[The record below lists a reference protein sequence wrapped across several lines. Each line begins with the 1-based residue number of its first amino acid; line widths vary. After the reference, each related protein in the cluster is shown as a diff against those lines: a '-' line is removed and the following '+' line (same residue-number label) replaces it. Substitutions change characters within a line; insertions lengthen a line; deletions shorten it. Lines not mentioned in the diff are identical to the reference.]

1 MFNAYF
7 QEFKEFIS
15 DIFKSRTLVL
25 RIVLCILSGILIFR
39 LFVLQIINGNNY
51 LNNFTL
57 TIEKER
63 TVPGIRGNIYDRN
76 GELLAYNELAYSVCI
91 EDNGTYDTLKEKNK
105 ALNDTVARLIEIIEK
120 HNDKITNEF
129 YITSNAAGDLDYT
142 VSGTTKLRFLA
153 DIFGYAKIDDLKYNK
168 TLKCNENEV
177 TAQQLF
183 EYLSD
188 DKHFNLTE
196 EDYPSKDLRLK
207 IMAIRFAIS
216 QNSYQKYLTTTVA
229 QQVSN
234 ETVAEVTENL
244 NELQGVSVVKGSI
257 RKYNKSTY
265 MAPIIGYTGKISTEE
280 LEALNAEDKNLYSMN
295 DVIGKAGIEQY
306 LESQLR
312 GSKGYEKIYVDNLGK
327 IIQVAEHKDST
338 AGDNIYLT
346 IDSKLQEV
354 AYRVLEEK
362 LAGILISKLV
372 NELDYVNPEDT
383 RASDLMIPIS
393 DAYFALI
400 DNNIIDISHFGAD
413 DAGNNE
419 SNVNSIFEN
428 EYENLL
434 DTMDNMLN
442 HSDKPYSQLGSIN
455 ETYCDYL
462 ISELFSSG
470 FLSFD
475 RINTADAMYV
485 NWKNGNVSL
494 KEYLL
499 YTISQRWLDIKKL
512 EVDTV
517 YSDSNEIYEK
527 LTKHIMD
534 NVVTQISFKKL
545 LYKNLIKTGRVSG
558 ASVCSILYEQGV
570 LPEDDPDRA
579 SLGRGSAFDFLIS
592 KINSLEITPGMLGLD
607 PCSGSVV
614 ITDPNSGD
622 TLACVSYPGYDNNK
636 LANKVDNNYFYQL
649 TQSKS
654 YPLYN
659 HATQERTAPGST
671 FKMVTATAAL
681 TDNYI
686 TVNDTIQDKGIFE
699 LVQPSPK
706 CWIYPGNHGV
716 INVAEAIRDSCNYF
730 FYQVGYNMSIS
741 GNDYTPE
748 KGIEVLKKYAELYGF
763 AEKSGIELPENDPSI
778 ATEYPVTA
786 AIGQSNHIFTT
797 TQLAKYVSTIANGGT
812 CYNLTLIDK
821 ITSNDGPVIEEKQP
835 QVSRKL
841 DTVSLSTW
849 DAIHRGMNMDIDTLR
864 AYDSVHT
871 SAAGKT
877 GTAEEA
883 TNRGNHALFVSYAPY
898 ENPQIATAVR
908 IPHGYSSSY
917 PVEITAEITK
927 YYFKEKSFE
936 EVVSGHAAS
945 LGGQNVGD

>member
-7 QEFKEFIS
+7 QEIKDFIA

-25 RIVLCILSGILIFR
+25 RIVLCIFSGILIFR
-39 LFVLQIINGNNY
+39 LFVLQIINGNDY

-76 GELLAYNELAYSVCI
+76 GELLAYNELAYTVCI

-105 ALNDTVARLIEIIEK
+105 ELNTTVARLISIVEK
-120 HNDKITNEF
+120 HNDAITNEF
-129 YITSNAAGDLDYT
+129 YIGVNGAGELDYT

-153 DIFGYAKIDDLKYNK
+153 DVFGYAKIDNLKYNN
-168 TLKCNENEV
+168 TLKCNEDEV
-177 TAQQLF
+177 TAEQLF
-183 EYLSD
+183 EFLSN
-188 DKHFNLTE
+188 DKHFDIKE
-196 EDYPSKDLRLK
+196 EDYPSKELRLK
-207 IMAIRFAIS
+207 IMAIRYAIS

-244 NELQGVSVVKGSI
+244 NELQGVSVTKGSI
-257 RKYNKSTY
+257 RKYNYSTY
-265 MAPIIGYTGKISTEE
+265 LAPIIGYTGKISTEE
-280 LEALNAEDKNLYSMN
+280 LQSLNANGENEYSMN

-306 LESQLR
+306 MEAQLK
-312 GSKGYEKIYVDNLGK
+312 GQKGYEKIYVDNLGK

-338 AGDNIYLT
+338 SGEHIYLT

-354 AYRVLEEK
+354 AYKVLEEK

-372 NELDYVNPEDT
+372 NELDYVNPEET
-383 RASDLMIPIS
+383 RASDLLIPIS

-400 DNNIIDISHFGAD
+400 DNNIIDSTHFGAE
-413 DAGNNE
+413 DAGSSE
-419 SNVNSIFEN
+419 SHVNSVFES
-428 EYENLL
+428 EYDALME
-434 DTMDNMLN
+434 TVDNMLN
-442 HSDKPYSQLGSIN
+442 YSTKTYSQLGAIN
-455 ETYCDYL
+455 ESYCDF
-462 ISELFSSG
+462 IIQELFSQG

-475 RINTADAMYV
+475 RINTADATYV
-485 NWKNGNVSL
+485 NWKNGNVAL

-499 YTISQRWLDIKKL
+499 YTISQNWLDITKF

-517 YSDSNEIYEK
+517 YSDSNEIYDK
-527 LTKHIMD
+527 LTKYIKE
-534 NVVTQISFKKL
+534 NICTTVSFKKV
-545 LYKNLIKTGRVSG
+545 LYKNLIKTGRISG
-558 ASVCSILYEQGV
+558 SSICNILYEQGV
-570 LPEDDPDRA
+570 LPADDPDKGL
-579 SLGRGSAFDFLIS
+579 LGRGSAYDFLIA
-592 KINSLEITPGMLGLD
+592 KINSLQITPGMLGLD

-614 ITDPNSGD
+614 IVDPNSGD

-681 TDNYI
+681 TDGYI
-686 TVNDTIQDKGIFE
+686 TVNDTIEDKGIFE
-699 LVQPSPK
+699 LVSPSPR

-716 INVAEAIRDSCNYF
+716 INVSQAIRDSCNYF
-730 FYQVGYNMSIS
+730 FYQVGYMMSIS
-741 GNDYTPE
+741 LNGYTPE
-748 KGIEVLKKYAELYGF
+748 KGIEVLKKYAEMYGF
-763 AEKSGIELPENDPSI
+763 GEKSGLEIPENEPSF
-778 ATEYPVTA
+778 ATDYPVTA

-797 TQLAKYVSTIANGGT
+797 SQLAKYVATIANGGT

-821 ITSNDGPVIEEKQP
+821 TTENDGTVIEDKQP
-835 QVSRKL
+835 NVSRKL
-841 DTVSLSTW
+841 DTISLSTW

-898 ENPQIATAVR
+898 NNPQIATAVR
-908 IPHGYSSSY
+908 IPHGYSSVY
-917 PVEITAEITK
+917 PVEITADITK
-927 YYFKEKSFE
+927 YYFKEKTYE
-936 EVVSGHAAS
+936 EVVTGHAAS
-945 LGGQNVGD
+945 LGSQTVGD